1 MATLTRLL
9 VLLHMRKSARAG
21 AAAQSAAPSVESASS
36 RPAILF
42 MSMGER
48 GFRASYSAGKKR
60 CQPRPARGSERLA
73 RNLSDSGH
81 GFSLPSLA
89 LRPIDGASGAGRRS
103 TGADES
109 RMIDV

>member
-9 VLLHMRKSARAG
+9 ALLHMRKSARAG
-21 AAAQSAAPSVESASS
+21 AAAQKAAPSAESASS
-36 RPAILF
+36 LPAILS

-48 GFRASYSAGKKR
+48 GFRASYSAVKKR

-81 GFSLPSLA
+81 GFSLPSLVR
-89 LRPIDGASGAGRRS
+89 RPIDGSQG
-103 TGADES
+103 
-109 RMIDV
+109 

>member
-42 MSMGER
+42 MSMGQGAFVR
-48 GFRASYSAGKKR
+48 HIRRARSAVNLVLR
-60 CQPRPARGSERLA
+60 EV
-73 RNLSDSGH
+73 LSDWRGISPILAMALAYLR
-81 GFSLPSLA
+81 SLCDLSMEHQA
-89 LRPIDGASGAGRRS
+89 RDAARRAR
-103 TGADES
+103 TNRG
-109 RMIDV
+109 